1 MNAWCRSDSREPLS
15 SWKHSPETLP
25 IFDNVDISGHVTS
38 AASVPTVFIRTR
50 GSGHFAALRQL
61 AGEPRGGRDDRG
73 FWGYRGGIAGMQ
85 GGIDRAAPADA

>member
-1 MNAWCRSDSREPLS
+1 
-15 SWKHSPETLP
+15 LP

-61 AGEPRGGRDDRG
+61 AGEPRDPRDARDARDDPGIWR
-73 FWGYRGGIAGMQ
+73 YRGGIAGMH
-85 GGIDRAAPADA
+85 GGTDRAAPADAREGVQR